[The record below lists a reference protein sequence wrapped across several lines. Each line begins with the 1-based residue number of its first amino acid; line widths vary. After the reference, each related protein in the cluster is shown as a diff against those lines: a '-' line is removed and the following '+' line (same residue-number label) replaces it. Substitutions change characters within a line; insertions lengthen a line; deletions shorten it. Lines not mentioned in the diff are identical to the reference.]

1 MNQTSTDRGG
11 LGGRDPEVVLA
22 ELRLRLPE
30 APKPV
35 AAYIPWRRAGNLL
48 FVSGQVAFEG
58 GKLMAVG
65 AVPGQVPV
73 EVAQACARQ
82 CALNAL
88 AVIKSAVGSLNAVKQ
103 VVRVGV
109 WVCSEPGFYEQP
121 KVANAAS
128 ELLVQVFGDSGRH
141 ARAAV
146 GSVALPLGSPVEVE
160 VVVEVGE

>member
-1 MNQTSTDRGG
+1 MDQTSTN
-11 LGGRDPEVVLA
+11 RDPEAVLA
-22 ELRLRLPE
+22 ELGIKLPE

-35 AAYIPWRRAGNLL
+35 AAYIPFRRAGNLL
-48 FVSGQVAFEG
+48 FVSGQVAFAE
-58 GKLMAVG
+58 GKLIAQG
-65 AVPGQVPV
+65 AVPGVVRVELAQV
-73 EVAQACARQ
+73 CARQ

-88 AVIKSAVGSLNAVKQ
+88 AVIKSAVGNLSAVKQ

-109 WVCSEPGFYEQP
+109 FVCSEPGFYEQP

-128 ELLVQVFGDSGRH
+128 ELFVQVFGEAGRH

-160 VVVEVGE
+160 VVVEV